1 MSSPAPRHRYSY
13 ADYLALEGAAN
24 TKHEYLDGE
33 IYAMTSGTPEHA
45 ALAVAVSGEL
55 FAQLRGGPCRVY
67 SSDLRVRVLETGLAT
82 YPDVTVLCGPVERD
96 PDSPT
101 TVVNPTLVVEVT
113 SDGTEDYDCGEKPA
127 HYMKVP
133 SLREVVLIS
142 HSARRVEVFRR
153 EDGGW
158 QHRTFTPPARAALT
172 SVGCELDV
180 GAIYRTHWG
189 RRSSPPGAAARG
201 SRGARLSAGVY
212 GRRAREGRT
221 GT

>member
-1 MSSPAPRHRYSY
+1 MASPAPRHRYSY

-33 IYAMTSGTPEHA
+33 IYAMAGATPEHA

-82 YPDVTVLCGPVERD
+82 YPDVTVVRGPVERD
-96 PDSPT
+96 PESPT
-101 TVVNPTLVVEVT
+101 TVVNPMLVVEVT
-113 SDGTEDYDCGEKPA
+113 SDGTEDYDRGEKLA

-133 SLREVVLIS
+133 SLREVVP
-142 HSARRVEVFRR
+142 HRERRVEVFRR

-158 QHRTFTPPARAALT
+158 QQLTFASDAQVDLT
-172 SVGCELDV
+172 SIGCRLDV
-180 GAIYRTHWG
+180 AAMYRDALGAG
-189 RRSSPPGAAARG
+189 
-201 SRGARLSAGVY
+201 
-212 GRRAREGRT
+212 
-221 GT
+221 